1 MAVLAECADT
11 AVAIRRHRAWR
22 LFGSPGDLPVANSGT
37 ACMASVTIQ
46 AVKKNFGETAVL
58 HGVDIDIPDG
68 SFTVLVGPSG
78 CGKSTLLRMIAGLEH
93 ISSGE
98 IRIGNKRVND
108 VLPKERDIAMVFQ
121 NYALY
126 PHMTVRQNMAFALEL
141 AKKDKA
147 TVESKVARAAEILA
161 LGALLD
167 RYPRQ
172 LSGGQRQRVAMG
184 RAIVRDPQV
193 FLFDEPLSNLDAKLR
208 VAMRAEIKELHLR
221 LKTTSIYVTHD
232 QIEAM
237 TMGDKI
243 VVMRDGRIEQTGS
256 PLELYDRPANQF
268 VAGFIGSPA
277 MNFLPGKLKRSSAS
291 AQVEL
296 ADGTLLAAAPRC
308 GGVDGQAVI
317 FGTRPEHL
325 TLAESGGIAAH
336 VVVMEPTGMDTFIA
350 CRHEGVD
357 LSAVFRE
364 RHDFAPGSTIHL
376 LPDLQRAHLFDADS
390 GQRLAA

>member
-1 MAVLAECADT
+1 MSHLELRHLVKRFGEVTVVQQLDL
-11 AVAIRRHRAWR
+11 AVA
-22 LFGSPGDLPVANSGT
+22 
-37 ACMASVTIQ
+37 Q
-46 AVKKNFGETAVL
+46 GEFVVL
-58 HGVDIDIPDG
+58 LGE
-68 SFTVLVGPSG
+68 SG
-78 CGKSTLLRMIAGLEH
+78 CGKSTTLRMVAGLEEVTE
-93 ISSGE
+93 GQVL
-98 IRIGNKRVND
+98 IGGKD
-108 VLPKERDIAMVFQ
+108 VTQAHPMARDIAMVFQ

-126 PHMTVRQNMAFALEL
+126 PHMTVRQNMAFSLAL
-141 AKKDKA
+141 AKQSKA
-147 TVESKVARAAEILA
+147 DIAAKVARAAEILA
-161 LGALLD
+161 LGALLE

-208 VAMRAEIKELHLR
+208 VAMRSEIKELHQR

-256 PLELYDRPANQF
+256 PLELYDHPANQF

-277 MNFLPGKLKRSSAS
+277 MNFLPGTLRRNGSA
-291 AQVEL
+291 ARIEL
-296 ADGTLLAAAPRC
+296 ADGTQLDAPPRTT
-308 GGVDGQAVI
+308 GTDGQPVI

-325 TLAESGGIAAH
+325 TLADSGGISAK

-350 CRHEGVD
+350 CRHEGID

-376 LPDLQRAHLFDADS
+376 LPDLQRAHLFDAS
-390 GQRLAA
+390 TGQRLAA